1 MKAFC
6 TTTTNHNTTTH
17 TRKIDM
23 SNLDEAFRVR
33 EDLLNQLVRSW
44 KTLAILESE
53 SEDESWDPQMAK
65 LLDHITETT
74 KDIVE
79 LQDAIQRVMMNL
91 HEHEERIQELSEGQ
105 EVSRDNLLVL
115 FGDDME

>member
-1 MKAFC
+1 M
-6 TTTTNHNTTTH
+6 
-17 TRKIDM
+17 
-23 SNLDEAFRVR
+23 
-33 EDLLNQLVRSW
+33 
-44 KTLAILESE
+44 LESE
-53 SEDESWDPQMAK
+53 REDESWDPQMAK

-79 LQDAIQRVMMNL
+79 LQDAIERVMMKRHKL
-91 HEHEERIQELSEGQ
+91 EEQIQELSEGQ

>member
-1 MKAFC
+1 
-6 TTTTNHNTTTH
+6 
-17 TRKIDM
+17 M

-33 EDLLNQLVRSW
+33 EDLLNQLVRTW
-44 KTLAILESE
+44 KTLAMLESE
-53 SEDESWDPQMAK
+53 REDESWDPQMAK

-79 LQDAIQRVMMNL
+79 LQDAIERVMMKRHKL
-91 HEHEERIQELSEGQ
+91 EEQIQELSEGQ

>member
-1 MKAFC
+1 
-6 TTTTNHNTTTH
+6 
-17 TRKIDM
+17 M

-105 EVSRDNLLVL
+105 EVSRDNLYLRNTLVL
-115 FGDDME
+115 LGDDME